1 MEKLLDRFRDKGGKI
16 RRQGQVTFKV
26 YYEYSLVIMGIK
38 VLRCRLPVHLNTRAV
53 IVSGGAFVNR
63 RGGKG
68 TVKILFYLVRRKVY
82 STSSYVR
89 VIREKTWER
98 VKCFV
103 SLIV

>member
-16 RRQGQVTFKV
+16 RRQGQVSFKV

-63 RGGKG
+63 RGEGDG
-68 TVKILFYLVRRKVY
+68 
-82 STSSYVR
+82 
-89 VIREKTWER
+89 EN
-98 VKCFV
+98 FV
-103 SLIV
+103 LSRSKESL